1 MLPVLPADVDS
12 GGLVHLE
19 PSLPIKL
26 DPIQLEYYAA
36 LGVNTSRLSQ
46 YSILQRAELAN
57 LWYSSPVYARHS
69 SARSASDPTPFACS
83 ASEPTPFAFM
93 TSATSCGEPTPLACM
108 TSASSC
114 GEPTP
119 ANHYLRSPPA
129 TITSAGEATAAAAG
143 EAAAAA
149 ATAVADESTPLA
161 FMPSAP
167 AFVSPRPFLT
177 STPPPALRALS
188 TQHVP
193 IRDVHETWHFVERS
207 AIFRRLVTDIP
218 ALFPVANFTRVRADF
233 DTEKIQGEIL
243 SVLSSNQ
250 LLWISRLAACATN
263 LSAFGRANLTID
275 EFFNCLVNDSTLHAF
290 QLRLEQVH
298 TESGLTAQ
306 TIRKGFFCL
315 QEAIR
320 GVCGHSLSLIQPEL
334 MPLAKRSQAV
344 ISDLA
349 GRWSARAVMDLNE
362 TEVKKMTVVSEI
374 GARDRTYECGV
385 ALYVLALCLLSRLM
399 DILDG
404 QRHRTLS
411 EELLQEATS
420 ITYFLAIMAR
430 PLSRAGVLLEL
441 ELSHCVDKFRLGSE
455 TFIFL
460 GKHKLASS
468 VGALCLAFPAWLSGA
483 MHLYLAIVR
492 PALQQSGLWKKA
504 ATCRLFPQEVSG
516 WLGQLLQRYAG
527 LSITVSQIR
536 KVFCLYVGGMALSDP
551 RRNIMI
557 GAAGHKANGAEDTAT
572 TAKFYHS
579 AAKAETERSVMS
591 FLDETFYQI
600 ALTRYHNILLD
611 VDPGPRTPL
620 FQDAAVSPAVSP
632 SPTTSLSRKK
642 KKRRLQVAP
651 VLVPSDDEVLESKDD
666 SAVLTPLLP
675 ASPCL
680 LFASQEAVED
690 LSLSVPTTALLS
702 RHQVTVAAAAANDA
716 TAAHAF
722 LSSAAVVSA
731 PDLQG
736 SSASDTDTTSVTS
749 ARKCRNSQRSHK
761 CHSAGLPRHF
771 ATDVQLNC
779 DACVRANGGAGNAKR
794 KRTVK
799 ES

>member
-12 GGLVHLE
+12 GMLHLE

-26 DPIQLEYYAA
+26 DPVQLEYYAA

-69 SARSASDPTPFACS
+69 SASEPTHHLLCS

-93 TSATSCGEPTPLACM
+93 TSATSCGEPTPLAFM

-119 ANHYLRSPPA
+119 ANHYLAS
-129 TITSAGEATAAAAG
+129 TITSAAATAA
-143 EAAAAA
+143 
-149 ATAVADESTPLA
+149 ADESTPLA
-161 FMPSAP
+161 FMTSAP

-320 GVCGHSLSLIQPEL
+320 GVCGQSLSLIQPEL

-492 PALQQSGLWKKA
+492 PELQKLGLWKKA

-557 GAAGHKANGAEDTAT
+557 GAAGHKANAEDTAT

-591 FLDETFYQI
+591 FMDETFYQI

-632 SPTTSLSRKK
+632 SPTTPLSRKK

-651 VLVPSDDEVLESKDD
+651 VLVQSDDEVLESKDD

-731 PDLQG
+731 PDLHG
-736 SSASDTDTTSVTS
+736 SSASETDTTSVTS

-761 CHSAGLPRHF
+761 CHSAGLSRHF

>member
-1 MLPVLPADVDS
+1 V
-12 GGLVHLE
+12 
-19 PSLPIKL
+19 
-26 DPIQLEYYAA
+26 
-36 LGVNTSRLSQ
+36 
-46 YSILQRAELAN
+46 
-57 LWYSSPVYARHS
+57 
-69 SARSASDPTPFACS
+69 
-83 ASEPTPFAFM
+83 
-93 TSATSCGEPTPLACM
+93 
-108 TSASSC
+108 
-114 GEPTP
+114 
-119 ANHYLRSPPA
+119 
-129 TITSAGEATAAAAG
+129 GEAAAAAGATAAG
-143 EAAAAA
+143 EAAAGVAA
-149 ATAVADESTPLA
+149 SVG
-161 FMPSAP
+161 
-167 AFVSPRPFLT
+167 PR
-177 STPPPALRALS
+177 PPPALRALS

-233 DTEKIQGEIL
+233 DTEKVHGEIL
-243 SVLSSNQ
+243 STLSTNQ
-250 LLWISRLAACATN
+250 LLWISRLAGCATN

-290 QLRLEQVH
+290 QLRLEHVH

-320 GVCGHSLSLIQPEL
+320 GVCGQSLSLIKPEL

-362 TEVKKMTVVSEI
+362 TEVKKMTIVSEV
-374 GARDRTYECGV
+374 GARDRTFECGV
-385 ALYVLALCLLSRLM
+385 SLYVLALCLLSRFM

-411 EELLQEATS
+411 EEVLQEATS

-460 GKHKLASS
+460 GKHKLAST

-516 WLGQLLQRYAG
+516 WLGPLLQRYAG
-527 LSITVSQIR
+527 LPITVSQIR

-557 GAAGHKANGAEDTAT
+557 GAAGHKANGAEDTVT

-591 FLDETFYQI
+591 FMDETFYQI
-600 ALTRYHNILLD
+600 ALTRYHDILLD
-611 VDPGPRTPL
+611 VDQRTPL
-620 FQDAAVSPAVSP
+620 FLAATVSLAVSP
-632 SPTTSLSRKK
+632 SPTTLAVSSSPTTPVSREK

-651 VLVPSDDEVLESKDD
+651 VLVQSDDEMLESKDD
-666 SAVLTPLLP
+666 STVLTATTPLLP
-675 ASPCL
+675 PSPCL
-680 LFASQEAVED
+680 LFASQDAVED
-690 LSLSVPTTALLS
+690 LTLPSRLTALPS
-702 RHQVTVAAAAANDA
+702 RHQVAVAAAAANDA

-722 LSSAAVVSA
+722 LPSATNASA
-731 PDLQG
+731 PDLHG
-736 SSASDTDTTSVTS
+736 SSATDTDATSVTS

-761 CHSAGLPRHF
+761 CQSAGLPRQF
-771 ATDVQLNC
+771 ATDTQLNC
-779 DACVRANGGAGNAKR
+779 DACVRANRGAGNSKR

>member
-12 GGLVHLE
+12 GMLHLE
-19 PSLPIKL
+19 PSLP
-26 DPIQLEYYAA
+26 PVQLEYYAA

-69 SARSASDPTPFACS
+69 SAQPTPL
-83 ASEPTPFAFM
+83 AFM
-93 TSATSCGEPTPLACM
+93 TSATSCGEPTP
-108 TSASSC
+108 
-114 GEPTP
+114 
-119 ANHYLRSPPA
+119 ANHYS
-129 TITSAGEATAAAAG
+129 TITSAGEATAAAG

-149 ATAVADESTPLA
+149 AAAAVDESTPLA
-161 FMPSAP
+161 FLTSAP

-320 GVCGHSLSLIQPEL
+320 GVCGQSLSLIQPEL

-441 ELSHCVDKFRLGSE
+441 ELSHCVDKFRLGSD

-468 VGALCLAFPAWLSGA
+468 VGALCLAFPAWFSGA

-557 GAAGHKANGAEDTAT
+557 GAAGHKANAEDTAT

-591 FLDETFYQI
+591 FMDETFYQI

-632 SPTTSLSRKK
+632 SPTTPLSRKK

-651 VLVPSDDEVLESKDD
+651 VLVQSDDEVLESKDD

-731 PDLQG
+731 PDLHG
-736 SSASDTDTTSVTS
+736 SSASEADTTSVTS

-761 CHSAGLPRHF
+761 CHSAGLSRHF

>member
-12 GGLVHLE
+12 GMLHLE
-19 PSLPIKL
+19 PSLP
-26 DPIQLEYYAA
+26 PVQLEYYAA

-69 SARSASDPTPFACS
+69 SAQPTP
-83 ASEPTPFAFM
+83 PAFM
-93 TSATSCGEPTPLACM
+93 TSATSCGEPTPLAFM
-108 TSASSC
+108 TSATSC

-119 ANHYLRSPPA
+119 ANHYS
-129 TITSAGEATAAAAG
+129 TITSAGEATAAAG

-149 ATAVADESTPLA
+149 AAAAVDESTPLA
-161 FMPSAP
+161 FLTSAP

-320 GVCGHSLSLIQPEL
+320 GVCGQSLSLIQPEL

-441 ELSHCVDKFRLGSE
+441 ELSHCVDKFRLGSD

-492 PALQQSGLWKKA
+492 PELQKLGLWKKA

-557 GAAGHKANGAEDTAT
+557 GAAGHKANAEDTAT

-591 FLDETFYQI
+591 FMDETFYQI

-632 SPTTSLSRKK
+632 SPTTPLSRKK
-642 KKRRLQVAP
+642 KKKA
-651 VLVPSDDEVLESKDD
+651 
-666 SAVLTPLLP
+666 
-675 ASPCL
+675 
-680 LFASQEAVED
+680 
-690 LSLSVPTTALLS
+690 
-702 RHQVTVAAAAANDA
+702 
-716 TAAHAF
+716 
-722 LSSAAVVSA
+722 
-731 PDLQG
+731 
-736 SSASDTDTTSVTS
+736 SASRT
-749 ARKCRNSQRSHK
+749 R
-761 CHSAGLPRHF
+761 PR
-771 ATDVQLNC
+771 A
-779 DACVRANGGAGNAKR
+779 VR
-794 KRTVK
+794 
-799 ES
+799 